1 MSRFCIIILAR
12 ANHFFPL
19 EKGFHQLFMRLER
32 NMRARSKGKNH
43 QDNYTK
49 TTSLKF
55 VFTAKGETCDM
66 FEDSC
71 SGHRHEF
78 SNKGLSQAQICSKF
92 HVYHHRHNNL
102 HWLVRLSV

>member
-19 EKGFHQLFMRLER
+19 EKGFHQLFMGLEK

-55 VFTAKGETCDM
+55 AFTQIAVTNTVKNAFSRALHGLVKRSRK
-66 FEDSC
+66 FYAGG
-71 SGHRHEF
+71 SGHIPADACGR
-78 SNKGLSQAQICSKF
+78 KARK
-92 HVYHHRHNNL
+92 
-102 HWLVRLSV
+102 